1 MNKAPP
7 YLTSELDESQ
17 WFTSQPGRLTLEERA
32 SDAHLI
38 GGWVAIR
45 TILDTVEK
53 KEINIFP
60 LP

>member
-1 MNKAPP
+1 
-7 YLTSELDESQ
+7 
-17 WFTSQPGRLTLEERA
+17 
-32 SDAHLI
+32 LI

-60 LP
+60 LPWIESRTSSP